1 MTGEVKFIYA
11 AGLNIQHT
19 SNGTPESATRANEGG
34 EVMHKYTQTST
45 PSTNPCDSNS

>member
-1 MTGEVKFIYA
+1 MTVEVKFIYA

-34 EVMHKYTQTST
+34 ATPMHKYTQTST
-45 PSTNPCDSNS
+45 PSTNPYDSN